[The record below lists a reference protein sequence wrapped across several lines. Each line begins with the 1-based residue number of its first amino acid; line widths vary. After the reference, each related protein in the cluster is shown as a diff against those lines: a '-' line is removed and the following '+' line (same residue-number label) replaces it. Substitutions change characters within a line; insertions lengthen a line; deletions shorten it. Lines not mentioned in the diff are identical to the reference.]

1 MEYLSQKGIPYIEKN
16 VSQDQ
21 EAVQEL
27 MSMGL
32 RSLPVIVIG
41 EERLSGFNPAAI
53 DAALASL

>member
-1 MEYLSQKGIPYIEKN
+1 MEYLSQKGISYIEKN

>member
-1 MEYLSQKGIPYIEKN
+1 MEYLSQRGVPFTEKN
-16 VSQDQ
+16 VATDQ
-21 EAVQEL
+21 NAVQEL

-53 DAALASL
+53 DAALGS